1 MFQLMFSR
9 RWWWTTLLVLAAM
22 GITIR
27 LGIWQIDRYHRN
39 KAFADHLTAMQ
50 TASILTLSGGI
61 QPAGLTGMEY
71 RPVQAAGTYDFDHQ
85 IAVRNQIWVQSWG
98 NDIGYI
104 LVTPL
109 VFPDGTAVLVDRGW
123 IPLEENTP
131 ASWRQFNQDGVVT
144 INGIIRLPAIPEMGG
159 ETDPPL
165 AAGEISMDF
174 WNLINIPRLQKQVPY
189 PLLPVYIEQAPDPAD
204 TGLPYR
210 VLPTLDVTA
219 AGTNVGYATMW
230 FAFTALLFGGYPLY
244 LRKQIKS

>member
-1 MFQLMFSR
+1 MFSR

-22 GITIR
+22 GLTIR

-39 KAFADHLTAMQ
+39 KALADHLTAMQ
-50 TASILTLSGGI
+50 TASTLTLSGGT

-71 RPVQAAGTYDFDHQ
+71 RPVLAAGTFDFDHQ
-85 IAVRNQIWVQSWG
+85 VAVRNQIWVQSWG

-131 ASWRQFNQDGVVT
+131 ASWRQFNRDGVVT

-210 VLPTLDVTA
+210 VLPTPDVTA

>member
-1 MFQLMFSR
+1 MFSR

-50 TASILTLSGGI
+50 TASTLILSGRA

-71 RPVQAAGTYDFDHQ
+71 RPVQAAGTFDFDHQ

-210 VLPTLDVTA
+210 VLPTPNVTA

-244 LRKQIKS
+244 LRKQNNP

>member
-22 GITIR
+22 GLTIR

-50 TASILTLSGGI
+50 TASTLILSGRA

-71 RPVQAAGTYDFDHQ
+71 RPVQAAGTFDFDHQ

-123 IPLEENTP
+123 IPIEDNTP
-131 ASWRQFNQDGVVT
+131 ASWRQFDQDGAVT

-159 ETDPPL
+159 EADPPL
-165 AAGEISMDF
+165 APGELSMDY

-189 PLLPVYIEQAPDPAD
+189 TLLPVYVEQAPDPAD
-204 TGLPYR
+204 TGMPYR
-210 VLPTLDVTA
+210 ALTVPDVSA
-219 AGTNVGYATMW
+219 ADTNIGYATMW

-244 LRKQIKS
+244 LRKQNNP